1 MPSIYIAYYKSPVG
15 ELVIGSYLNE
25 LCLCDWRYRKQRDV
39 IDARLLSAFNT
50 VFVEKETN
58 VIKETIKQLEEYFVG
73 KRQIFELP
81 LLLIGSDF
89 QKSVW
94 KELQKVAYGKTSTY
108 MELSKNIGNTRAIRA
123 VAAANGAN
131 AISIIVPCHRIIGS
145 NGSLVGYAGG
155 LQAKKKLLEMERK
168 NTSGEIQL
176 TLDI

>member
-1 MPSIYIAYYKSPVG
+1 
-15 ELVIGSYLNE
+15 
-25 LCLCDWRYRKQRDV
+25 
-39 IDARLLSAFNT
+39 
-50 VFVEKETN
+50 VEKETN

-81 LLLIGSDF
+81 LFLIGSDF

-108 MELSKNIGNTRAIRA
+108 MELSKNIGNTKAIRA